1 MSLMVWFRKY
11 NKKIMAFVV
20 IALMIVFTIEPLMNY
35 FSSLRTGGGKIVATY
50 GHGKKI
56 SREDIEAA
64 NQQIEVLK
72 AIGVEAILRPQDP
85 RMASTQDLRIILL
98 GELLFPERTSA
109 IESINRIRQLVS
121 AEGLAVSDKQINE
134 IYVKEHP
141 ASIYWILLNR
151 EASEAG
157 IRTPVEQTKSQ
168 LQMLLP
174 RINRGATYEQVIE
187 AIEKQRRVYEG
198 QIIDAFGNLTSIIEY
213 CRTVC
218 ATENR
223 TMQQVLSQTG
233 LRDETMD
240 VNYVLIEAET
250 FIDESFNPGQD
261 KVAEQFGKYKGN
273 FVGDVSEGNPYG
285 FGYKRPERVA
295 LEYIAVRLDDVAAT
309 VNPLT
314 QQETE
319 DYYQQHLQMFTQ
331 MVLSDPNDPNSEP
344 VSKTR
349 SYAEMASLISKRLYQ
364 QRVDSKAE
372 RILSDAKSITEAGLS
387 GVDIEQSKLT
397 DEQFKKAAVDYEKV
411 AADLTEK
418 HKVKVYAGRTG
429 LLSASDIQVDK
440 NLGSLYAGGSGVSES
455 PLARVVFAIE
465 QLKTSE
471 LGSMDVK
478 APRLYENIGPL
489 KDFREMSGDYT
500 GKNMMLVRVV
510 EAEKAAE
517 PKSIDD
523 RMEKRGIRFSRSIN
537 ASEDSNTIRE
547 LVVEDLRRLAA
558 MDKMRSKA
566 QEFVAMTTKDGWEN
580 AISKFNQLYGK
591 NKSDANAVSRD
602 DKPFKMTKR
611 SGLRRIS
618 NLDIAN
624 VMISTEGNPMA
635 RILVSRNKR
644 EAMLMDKLYAL
655 IPADSNELA
664 KPGAIVEFKPG
675 FSYFCL
681 EDLTI
686 HRLYQEVF
694 DATKAGEIV
703 RDEFTDS
710 QPLAFVFY
718 NPKNITKRMNYVQMQ
733 ERQEVSEPNSAV
745 ADSNRAGK

>member
-1 MSLMVWFRKY
+1 MNLMVIFRKY
-11 NKKIMAFVV
+11 NKRIMAVVV
-20 IALMIVFTIEPLMNY
+20 IALMIVFTIQPVMDY
-35 FSSLRTGGGKIVATY
+35 FSRTRTGGGKIIATY

-56 SREDIEAA
+56 SREDVEAA

-72 AIGVEAILRPQDP
+72 NIGVEAVLRPQDP
-85 RMASTQDLRIILL
+85 RMASMQDLRLILL
-98 GELLFPERTSA
+98 GELIFPERTSA

-121 AEGLAVSDKQINE
+121 AEGLAVSDKQLNE
-134 IYVKEHP
+134 IYVKQHP

-157 IRTPVEQTKSQ
+157 IRTPLEQTKSQ

-174 RINRGATYEQVIE
+174 RMNRGATYEQVIE
-187 AIEKQRRVYEG
+187 AIERHRRIYEG
-198 QIIDAFGNLTSIIEY
+198 QIIEAFGNLTSIIEY
-213 CRTVC
+213 CRMVC

-223 TMQQVLSQTG
+223 TMQQVLSQTS
-233 LRDETMD
+233 LREETMD
-240 VNYVLIEAET
+240 VNYVLIEADT
-250 FIDESFNPGQD
+250 FTDESFNPGQD
-261 KVAEQFGKYKGN
+261 KVAEQFAKYKGN
-273 FVGDVSEGNPYG
+273 FAGEVSEENPYG

-295 LEYIAVRLDDVAAT
+295 FEYIAVRLDDVASA

-349 SYAEMASLISKRLYQ
+349 SYAEMASIISKRLYQ
-364 QRVDSKAE
+364 QRIDSKAE
-372 RILSDAKSITEAGLS
+372 RILTDAKSITEAGLS

-397 DEQFKKAAVDYEKV
+397 DEQFKKASVDYDKI

-429 LLSASDIQVDK
+429 LLSASDIQLDK
-440 NLGSLYAGGSGVSES
+440 NLGSLYAGGTGVAES
-455 PLARVVFAIE
+455 PLVRVVFAIE

-478 APRLYENIGPL
+478 IPRLYENIGPL
-489 KDFREMSGDYT
+489 KDFREMTGDYT
-500 GKNMMLVRVV
+500 GKNMMLVRVIM
-510 EAEKAAE
+510 AEKAAE
-517 PKSIDD
+517 PKSLDERIE
-523 RMEKRGIRFSRSIN
+523 RRGIQFNRPAN

-558 MDKMRSKA
+558 MDKIKGKA
-566 QEFVAMTTKDGWEN
+566 QEFVSMAAKDGWDS

-591 NKSDANAVSRD
+591 SKSDANVISRD
-602 DKPFKMTKR
+602 EKPFKMTKR

-618 NLDIAN
+618 NLDVAE
-624 VMISTEGNPMA
+624 VMISSEGNPTA
-635 RILVSRNKR
+635 RILVNRTKR
-644 EAMLMDKLYAL
+644 EAMLMDKLYSL
-655 IPADSNELA
+655 IPADSNALA
-664 KPGAIVEFKPG
+664 KPGTIVEFKPSL
-675 FSYFCL
+675 SYFCL
-681 EDLTI
+681 EDMTI

-703 RDEFTDS
+703 RDEFTES

-718 NPKNITKRMNYVQMQ
+718 NPKNITKRMNYVQLQ
-733 ERQEVSEPNSAV
+733 ERQEVNEPNSAA
-745 ADSNRAGK
+745 ADSNQAGK